1 MRVAYFSPLPPDR
14 SGIAD
19 YSALLL
25 PALSERIDVKVV
37 RRGARR
43 PPFRTDVA
51 LYQVGNNP
59 EAHDWI
65 VRALRRQSG
74 VVVLHD
80 FVLHHLV
87 AGMTLGTGDRRAYL
101 TALER
106 EAGVLGRMLGH
117 AVADGSIAPLWETK
131 AEEFPLAHWVL
142 DHAEGVIVHSR
153 YVEER
158 VRAVGYTGPVWRVP
172 MPVPPPP
179 PAHDPGLPRG
189 APLIGSLG
197 HLNEAKR
204 IPQLLEAFALLRH
217 TRPEA
222 LLVLAGWTSPRL
234 ALDERL
240 SRLGLERGRDVFVL
254 DYVPEDRLWNLIRH
268 CDVCVS
274 LRSPTMGET
283 SGMVVRM
290 LAVGT
295 PVVVSDVGWFS
306 ELPDEVAAK
315 VPVDE
320 WEVETI
326 AAMLDL
332 LAGDDDLRR
341 RMGEAGRELARSHHA
356 VGHVA
361 DLYVAALEEVA
372 GRDDVELRVLR
383 DVAQAAGE
391 VGLTPDSAEI
401 EILTKRLREVGFG
414 A

>member
-117 AVADGSIAPLWETK
+117 AVDDGSIAPLWETR

-142 DHAEGVIVHSR
+142 DYAEGVIVHSR
-153 YVEER
+153 YAEER
-158 VRAVGYTGPVWRVP
+158 VRDAGYAGPVYRVP

-179 PAHDPGLPRG
+179 PPTDPGLPPG
-189 APLIGSLG
+189 APVIGSFG

-204 IPQLLEAFALLRH
+204 IPQVLESFALLRKR
-217 TRPEA
+217 RPDA

-240 SRLGLERGRDVFVL
+240 SRLGLERGREVLVL
-254 DYVPEDRLWNLIRH
+254 DYVDEARLWSLIRS
-268 CDVCVS
+268 CDVCVN

-283 SGMVVRM
+283 SAMVVRM

-306 ELPDEVAAK
+306 ELPDAVAAK

-326 AAMLDL
+326 AA
-332 LAGDDDLRR
+332 
-341 RMGEAGRELARSHHA
+341 
-356 VGHVA
+356 
-361 DLYVAALEEVA
+361 
-372 GRDDVELRVLR
+372 
-383 DVAQAAGE
+383 
-391 VGLTPDSAEI
+391 
-401 EILTKRLREVGFG
+401 
-414 A
+414 